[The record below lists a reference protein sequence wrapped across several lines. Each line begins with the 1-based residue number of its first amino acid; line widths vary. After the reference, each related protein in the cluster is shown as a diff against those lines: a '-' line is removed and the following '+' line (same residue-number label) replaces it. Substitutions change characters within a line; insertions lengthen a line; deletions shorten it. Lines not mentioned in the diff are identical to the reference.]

1 MLVVTVLKTCFSK
14 KKPRELEY
22 RNYKNFNSVIF
33 NEDLKYMFSQD
44 PVNSCDKF
52 DKVFLEV
59 LDKHAP
65 RKKKILRA
73 NHSSYVSKALRKAI
87 MKRSYLEKL
96 YFKNRTENSLKT
108 YKRQK
113 NYCSRLYKKER
124 KEFFNNLNPS
134 FVKDNKIFWK
144 TIKPFFSDKGNL
156 RSQIKLIENDELIQN
171 DNKVAETL
179 NTFFKNAVSTV
190 GDQL

>member
-22 RNYKNFNSVIF
+22 RNYKNFNSVLF

-96 YFKNRTENSLKT
+96 YFRNRTENPLKT

-113 NYCSRLYKKER
+113 NYCIRLCKKER
-124 KEFFNNLNPS
+124 KEFFNTLNPS
-134 FVKDNKIFWK
+134 FVKGNKIFWK
-144 TIKPFFSDKGNL
+144 TVKPFFM
-156 RSQIKLIENDELIQN
+156 RSIQVYYSS
-171 DNKVAETL
+171 KT
-179 NTFFKNAVSTV
+179 K
-190 GDQL
+190 

>member
-1 MLVVTVLKTCFSK
+1 MSTSLLDFHMLVVTVLNTCFSK
-14 KKPRELEY
+14 KKPREFEY
-22 RNYKNFNSVIF
+22 RNYKNFKSLLF
-33 NEDLKYMFSQD
+33 NENLKYIFSQD

-52 DKVFLEV
+52 DKIYLEV
-59 LDKHAP
+59 LEKHAT

-108 YKRQK
+108 YKKQK

-124 KEFFNNLNPS
+124 KELFNNLNPS
-134 FVKDNKIFWK
+134 FVKDK
-144 TIKPFFSDKGNL
+144 
-156 RSQIKLIENDELIQN
+156 
-171 DNKVAETL
+171 
-179 NTFFKNAVSTV
+179 
-190 GDQL
+190 

>member
-1 MLVVTVLKTCFSK
+1 MSTSLLDFHMLVVTVLNTCFSK
-14 KKPRELEY
+14 KKPREFEY
-22 RNYKNFNSVIF
+22 RNYKNFKSLLF
-33 NEDLKYMFSQD
+33 NENLKYMFSQD

-52 DKVFLEV
+52 DKIYLEV
-59 LDKHAP
+59 LEKHAT

-108 YKRQK
+108 YKKQK

-124 KEFFNNLNPS
+124 KELFSNLNPS
-134 FVKDNKIFWK
+134 FVKDK
-144 TIKPFFSDKGNL
+144 
-156 RSQIKLIENDELIQN
+156 
-171 DNKVAETL
+171 
-179 NTFFKNAVSTV
+179 
-190 GDQL
+190 

>member
-1 MLVVTVLKTCFSK
+1 
-14 KKPRELEY
+14 
-22 RNYKNFNSVIF
+22 
-33 NEDLKYMFSQD
+33 MFSQD

-52 DKVFLEV
+52 DKIYLEV
-59 LDKHAP
+59 LEKHAT

-113 NYCSRLYKKER
+113 NYCSKLYKKER
-124 KEFFNNLNPS
+124 KEFFNNINPS
-134 FVKDNKIFWK
+134 FV
-144 TIKPFFSDKGNL
+144 
-156 RSQIKLIENDELIQN
+156 
-171 DNKVAETL
+171 
-179 NTFFKNAVSTV
+179 
-190 GDQL
+190 

>member
-1 MLVVTVLKTCFSK
+1 MSTSLLDFHMLVVTVLNTCFSK
-14 KKPRELEY
+14 KKPREFEY
-22 RNYKNFNSVIF
+22 RNYKNFKSLLF
-33 NEDLKYMFSQD
+33 NENLKYMFSQD

-52 DKVFLEV
+52 DKIYLEV
-59 LDKHAP
+59 LEKHAT

-108 YKRQK
+108 YKKQK

-124 KEFFNNLNPS
+124 KELFNNLNPS
-134 FVKDNKIFWK
+134 FVKDK
-144 TIKPFFSDKGNL
+144 
-156 RSQIKLIENDELIQN
+156 
-171 DNKVAETL
+171 
-179 NTFFKNAVSTV
+179 
-190 GDQL
+190 